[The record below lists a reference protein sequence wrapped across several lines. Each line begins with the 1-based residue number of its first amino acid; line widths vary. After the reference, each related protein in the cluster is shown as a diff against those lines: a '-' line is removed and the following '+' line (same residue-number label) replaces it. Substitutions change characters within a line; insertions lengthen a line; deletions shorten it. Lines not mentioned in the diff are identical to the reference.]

1 MIMPVKEINL
11 RSQLTA
17 HLFDAILRGDLKPG
31 ERIVE
36 GSLARRLEVAQTTL
50 REALQELEYRY
61 LLTKSGR
68 LGTFVNDL
76 SVKDVEDIYM
86 VRLAL
91 EPVAG
96 SLASACMREDHF
108 RELEDILDRMRR
120 AGKARDLVDLV
131 KLDLKFHQLIWSFS
145 GNHSIERALNAVC
158 QPLFVSY
165 MMRISSAEVYNIE
178 KDLEKHSVLI
188 EALRSRTAPRVEE
201 SFRQVMDAFR
211 SLDVRNQE
219 TWLRDR
225 TQPLGKENTRQRRRR
240 GVITA

>member
-1 MIMPVKEINL
+1 MITPVKEINL
-11 RSQLTA
+11 RNQLTA

-96 SLASACMREDHF
+96 SLASLRMHEDHF
-108 RELEDILDRMRR
+108 RELQDILNRMRQ
-120 AGKARDLVDLV
+120 AGKTRDLVDLV

-145 GNHSIERALNAVC
+145 DNRSIERALNAVC

-165 MMRISSAEVYNIE
+165 MMRISSAEVYDIE

-188 EALRSRTAPRVEE
+188 EALRSRMAPQVEE
-201 SFRQVMDAFR
+201 SFRQVMEAFR
-211 SLDVRNQE
+211 NVDVRNQE
-219 TWLRDR
+219 IWLRDR
-225 TQPLGKENTRQRRRR
+225 TQPPGKENARQRRRR
-240 GVITA
+240 AVTTP

>member
-1 MIMPVKEINL
+1 MITPVKEINL
-11 RSQLTA
+11 RNQLTA

-50 REALQELEYRY
+50 REAMQELEYRY

-68 LGTFVNDL
+68 SGTFVNDL

-96 SLASACMREDHF
+96 SLASARMHRDHL
-108 RELEDILDRMRR
+108 RELQDILDRMRE
-120 AGKARDLVDLV
+120 AGKTRDLVDLV

-145 GNHSIERALNAVC
+145 GNRSIERALNAVC

-165 MMRISSAEVYNIE
+165 MMRISSAEVYDIE
-178 KDLEKHSVLI
+178 KDLEKHWVLI
-188 EALRSRTAPRVEE
+188 EALRSRTASRVEE
-201 SFRQVMDAFR
+201 SFRQVMEAFR
-211 SLDVRNQE
+211 NVDVRNQE

-225 TQPLGKENTRQRRRR
+225 TQPPGKEIARQRRTRAM
-240 GVITA
+240 ITP